1 MDNKIL
7 ERRVFLDEEQGT
19 VTVYVKLEPQ
29 TPRERTV
36 KYTANHARRWLLE
49 NKKIAAGE
57 KISGDMLRNNIT
69 SSRFGQTQY
78 VNCEGRFVFRLVKD
92 EPEPEVVKPEPKPVV
107 KKAPAKKPAAKKTT
121 TTRRRRTT
129 KKSKGE

>member
-92 EPEPEVVKPEPKPVV
+92 EPEPEV
-107 KKAPAKKPAAKKTT
+107 
-121 TTRRRRTT
+121 
-129 KKSKGE
+129 